1 MAKLGVITDGISR
14 EFEHALKVMAQ
25 AGLDYA
31 ELQYLWDKQVGEL
44 DEAELRRVREL
55 LGRYG
60 MKVSCISRHIFVGI
74 GMGEIEVGD
83 AVHAEQM
90 EYLRRCIAMAHDF
103 GTRLVRVMSGRKE
116 MIIFG
121 RNGAEVWN
129 ASVGSWEKL
138 IAILEPAV
146 RLAESEDITLV
157 VETGNNAMITSCWL
171 GRKLINDLG
180 TNNLKVL
187 WDSANSLYCAE
198 APYPDGYESLRGG
211 YLGHV
216 HIKDSVVDI
225 PKATVRQC
233 ELGTGQMAPY
243 LRHMAAAFAADSY
256 DGVIS
261 LENVYRPDGGTFE
274 DGFQA
279 NVGPFKAIFGQG

>member
-1 MAKLGVITDGISR
+1 VAKLGVITDGISR
-14 EFEHALKVMAQ
+14 EFEHALEVMAQ
-25 AGLDYA
+25 AGLEYA

-55 LGRYG
+55 LGRHG

-74 GMGEIEVGD
+74 AMGGIEVG
-83 AVHAEQM
+83 
-90 EYLRRCIAMAHDF
+90 MAHDF

-116 MIIFG
+116 MILFG
-121 RNGAEVWN
+121 KNGAEVWN
-129 ASVGSWEKL
+129 ASVGAWDKL
-138 IAILEPAV
+138 VAILEPAV
-146 RLAESEDITLV
+146 ELAESEDITLV

-180 TNNLKVL
+180 TKNLKVL
-187 WDSANSLYCAE
+187 WDPANSLYCTE

-225 PKATVRQC
+225 AKATVRQC
-233 ELGTGQMAPY
+233 QLGSGQMAPY
-243 LRHMAAAFAADSY
+243 LRDMAAAFAADGY

-274 DGFQA
+274 DGFHA
-279 NVGPFKAIFGQG
+279 NVGTFKEIFGQA